1 VTITAAFATQVP
13 RGQVQAAAGRELTGL
28 SGVVSDVVA
37 ALGEVGVG
45 LLTLAENVFPPIPSE
60 VILPLAGYLANRG
73 RLDVVWVLIAATAG
87 SLLGALI
94 LYALGARLGEDRAK
108 RLLARLPLVDV
119 EDIDRAAG
127 WFRRHGSSAVFFGRL
142 IPGVRSLISVP
153 AGADRMPVLRF
164 TMLTL
169 VGSALWNT
177 LLVGAGYALGTQWR
191 VVDRYA
197 GVLDWIVI
205 AVVVGM
211 ICLGIGRR
219 LRQRRGDQV
228 T

>member
-1 VTITAAFATQVP
+1 MTTP
-13 RGQVQAAAGRELTGL
+13 PSAAAGGELTGL

-45 LLTLAENVFPPIPSE
+45 LLTLVENVFPPIPSE

-73 RLDVVWVLIAATAG
+73 RLDVVGVLIAATAG
-87 SLLGALI
+87 SLLGALL
-94 LYALGARLGEDRAK
+94 LYTLGARLGRDRAK

-127 WFRRHGSSAVFFGRL
+127 WFDRHGPAAVFFGRL
-142 IPGVRSLISVP
+142 IPGVRSLISLP
-153 AGADRMPVLRF
+153 AGAARMSVAHF
-164 TMLTL
+164 TALT
-169 VGSALWNT
+169 VAGSALWNG

-205 AVVVGM
+205 AVLVAVIGLGVV
-211 ICLGIGRR
+211 RR

-228 T
+228 G

>member
-1 VTITAAFATQVP
+1 MTTDV
-13 RGQVQAAAGRELTGL
+13 RAAAGTELTGL
-28 SGVVSDVVA
+28 SGLVLDVVA

-45 LLTLAENVFPPIPSE
+45 LLTLVENVFPPIPSE
-60 VILPLAGYLANRG
+60 VILPLSGYLVNRG
-73 RLDVVWVLIAATAG
+73 RLDVVGVLIAATAG
-87 SLLGALI
+87 SLLGALL
-94 LYALGARLGEDRAK
+94 LYSLGARLGEDRSK

-142 IPGVRSLISVP
+142 IPGVRSLISLP
-153 AGADRMPVLRF
+153 AGAARMSVLHF
-164 TMLTL
+164 TALTL
-169 VGSALWNT
+169 AGSALWNG

-205 AVVVGM
+205 AVLVAVIGLGVV
-211 ICLGIGRR
+211 RR

-228 T
+228 G

>member
-1 VTITAAFATQVP
+1 VLTSQITAA
-13 RGQVQAAAGRELTGL
+13 AGDELTGL

-37 ALGEVGVG
+37 ALGVVGVG

-73 RLDVVWVLIAATAG
+73 RLDVVGVLIAATAG
-87 SLLGALI
+87 SLLGALA
-94 LYALGARLGEDRAK
+94 LYTLGARLGEDRSK

-119 EDIDRAAG
+119 GDIDRAAG
-127 WFRRHGSSAVFFGRL
+127 WFDRHGPAAVFFGRL
-142 IPGVRSLISVP
+142 IPGVRSLISLP
-153 AGADRMPVLRF
+153 AGAARMSVLYF
-164 TMLTL
+164 AALT
-169 VGSALWNT
+169 VTGSALWNG

-197 GVLDWIVI
+197 GVLDWIVVAVLVAVI
-205 AVVVGM
+205 ALGVV
-211 ICLGIGRR
+211 RR

-228 T
+228 S

>member
-1 VTITAAFATQVP
+1 MFTPQIK
-13 RGQVQAAAGRELTGL
+13 AAAGSELTGL

-45 LLTLAENVFPPIPSE
+45 LLTLVENVFPPIPSE
-60 VILPLAGYLANRG
+60 VILPLGGYLANRG
-73 RLDVVWVLIAATAG
+73 RLDVVGVLIAATAG
-87 SLLGALI
+87 SVLGALL
-94 LYALGARLGEDRAK
+94 LYSLGARLGRDRAK

-127 WFRRHGSSAVFFGRL
+127 WFDRHGSEAVFFGRL
-142 IPGVRSLISVP
+142 IPGVRSLISLP
-153 AGADRMPVLRF
+153 AGAARMSVVHF
-164 TMLTL
+164 TVLTL
-169 VGSALWNT
+169 AGSALWNG

-197 GVLDWIVI
+197 GVIDWIVI
-205 AVVVGM
+205 AVLIVVIGM
-211 ICLGIGRR
+211 GVVRR

-228 T
+228 G